1 MSTPIPVSLTSQ
13 LVTRISF
20 DYAITLLTEEGVE
33 LRLETQFTF
42 TEPDSEPIVI
52 DPERPDAAALK
63 VLGLLHKVIRAFHVA
78 ESGSLVLAVEGG
90 SGIRTEADDAYEAWT
105 IAGRRGEK
113 VVCLPG
119 GELAIWNAVTDG

>member
-20 DYAITLLTEEGVE
+20 DYAITLLTEEGIE

-52 DPERPDAAALK
+52 DPERPDAAAMK
-63 VLGLLHKVIRAFHVA
+63 VLSLRHKVIRAFDIA
-78 ESGSLVLAVEGG
+78 ESGNLILAVESG
-90 SGIRTEADDAYEAWT
+90 SGIRTEPDDDYDAWT
-105 IAGRRGEK
+105 IAGLRGEK

-119 GELAIWNAVTDG
+119 GGLAIWNAGMDG